1 MGRQRTT
8 FGKMQRDREKQAR
21 ARAKQERR
29 AAGATKETEAGD
41 EVAPAAAADQ
51 DAVLAALAQLHAAYD
66 AGDVSL
72 EDFETRREALTRS
85 LRVE

>member
-1 MGRQRTT
+1 MARQRTT

-29 AAGATKETEAGD
+29 AAGGSKDGD
-41 EVAPAAAADQ
+41 VEEVAPAPAVDQ
-51 DAVLAALAQLHAAYD
+51 EAVLAALAQLHAAYD

-85 LRVE
+85 LRVD

>member
-1 MGRQRTT
+1 MARQRTT

-29 AAGATKETEAGD
+29 AAGATKDTDGE
-41 EVAPAAAADQ
+41 EVAPAPAADQ

-66 AGDVSL
+66 AGDISL

-85 LRVE
+85 LRVD